1 MAVFPDGPNAKQAIN
16 YLQVTMAQFTAFISG
31 GGKPIVDQTGLTG
44 KYDFEVPLT
53 IDPNPPAD
61 TSDSSAPAPRPDV
74 AHLYNWEAIGPEL
87 KPIKIPAQDLVIDHI
102 ERPSA
107 N

>member
-1 MAVFPDGPNAKQAIN
+1 MKGPDAKQSVT
-16 YLQVTMAQFTAFISG
+16 YLQVTMAEFTAFLSVSG

-44 KYDFEVPLT
+44 KYDFDVPPL
-53 IDPNPPAD
+53 IDPN
-61 TSDSSAPAPRPDV
+61 APETAEGGAPVPRPDA
-74 AHLYNWEAIGPEL
+74 AHAFDWAAIGMEL
-87 KPIKIPAQDLVIDHI
+87 KPIKLPAQNLIIDHI